1 MLIRVLSKNKIK
13 NKKLKRLVIIGGGES
28 GAGTAILAKQKGFDV
43 FLSDKNKIAD
53 KYKVLLQQ
61 HNIEF
66 EEEKHSEEKILNA
79 DEVMKS
85 PGIPEK
91 VELVKK
97 IRAKGIK
104 VISEIEFA
112 ARYSGNAKLIGI
124 TGSNGKSTTTT
135 LIHHILVKAGYK
147 AALVG
152 NIGNSFAL
160 EVANG
165 GWDYYVIEISN
176 FQLDDIHEFRPDVA
190 LLLNLSEDH
199 LDRYNYEYQ
208 KYIDSKFRITMNQ
221 NENDVFIYCAD
232 DEVLCKNLEQKKTK
246 AKKIPFSLLKE
257 FEEGAFIKDNHLT
270 ITIKPKQTL
279 TMSIYDLALQGKHNQ
294 QNSLAAGIAAN
305 VVDVRNEVIKE
316 SLSDFN
322 ALEHRMEFV
331 ATVRGIDFMNDS
343 KATNINSTWYAL
355 ESATKPVIWIAGGL
369 DKGNDYTVL
378 LSLVKEKVKA
388 IVCLGKDNRKI
399 HEAFARHV
407 DMIANTQTAEEAVL
421 MAYQLGE
428 QGDVCLLSPACA
440 SFDLFENYM
449 DRGNQFKTAV
459 KAL

>member
-1 MLIRVLSKNKIK
+1 MEERSVVFTKNTTF
-13 NKKLKRLVIIGGGES
+13 S
-28 GAGTAILAKQKGFDV
+28 W
-43 FLSDKNKIAD
+43 
-53 KYKVLLQQ
+53 LL
-61 HNIEF
+61 H
-66 EEEKHSEEKILNA
+66 
-79 DEVMKS
+79 V
-85 PGIPEK
+85 
-91 VELVKK
+91 
-97 IRAKGIK
+97 
-104 VISEIEFA
+104 
-112 ARYSGNAKLIGI
+112 
-124 TGSNGKSTTTT
+124 
-135 LIHHILVKAGYK
+135 
-147 AALVG
+147 
-152 NIGNSFAL
+152 
-160 EVANG
+160 
-165 GWDYYVIEISN
+165 
-176 FQLDDIHEFRPDVA
+176 
-190 LLLNLSEDH
+190 
-199 LDRYNYEYQ
+199 
-208 KYIDSKFRITMNQ
+208 
-221 NENDVFIYCAD
+221 
-232 DEVLCKNLEQKKTK
+232 
-246 AKKIPFSLLKE
+246 
-257 FEEGAFIKDNHLT
+257 
-270 ITIKPKQTL
+270 
-279 TMSIYDLALQGKHNQ
+279 HNQ

-322 ALEHRMEFV
+322 AFVLRMVFV

-378 LSLVKEKVKA
+378 QSLVKEKVKA

-449 DRGNQFKTAV
+449 DRGNQFKRAV

>member
-1 MLIRVLSKNKIK
+1 MK
-13 NKKLKRLVIIGGGES
+13 KRLVILGGGES
-28 GAGTAILAKQKGFDV
+28 GAGTAVLGKQQGFDV
-43 FLSDKNKIAD
+43 FLSDKNLIAD

-61 HNIEF
+61 HNIDF
-66 EEEKHSEEKILNA
+66 EEGQHTEEKILNA

-91 VELVKK
+91 VELIKK
-97 IRAKGIK
+97 IRAKGIH

-232 DEVLCKNLEQKKTK
+232 DEVLCENLKQKKTK
-246 AKKIPFSLLKE
+246 AKTIPFSIAKQL
-257 FEEGAFIKDNHLT
+257 EEGAYIKDNHFN
-270 ITIKPKQTL
+270 ITINQKQSFS
-279 TMSIYDLALQGKHNQ
+279 MSIYELALQGKHNQ
-294 QNSLAAGIAAN
+294 QNSLAAGVAAN
-305 VVDVRNEVIKE
+305 VVDVRNEIVRE

-331 ATVRGIDFMNDS
+331 ATVRGIDFINDS

-355 ESATKPVIWIAGGL
+355 ESATKPVIWVAGGL

-378 LSLVKEKVKA
+378 QSLVKEKVKA

-399 HEAFARHV
+399 HEAFARYV

-428 QGDVCLLSPACA
+428 QGDMCLLSPACA

-449 DRGNQFKTAV
+449 DRGNQFKAAV
-459 KAL
+459 KSL

>member
-1 MLIRVLSKNKIK
+1 M
-13 NKKLKRLVIIGGGES
+13 KRLVILGGGES
-28 GAGTAILAKQKGFDV
+28 GAGTAILAKQKGFEV

-66 EEEKHSEEKILNA
+66 EEEQHSEEKILNA

-91 VELVKK
+91 VELIKK
-97 IRAKGIK
+97 IRAKGIH

-112 ARYSGNAKLIGI
+112 SRYSGNAVLIGI

-135 LIHHILVKAGYK
+135 LIHHILVKAAYK

-176 FQLDDIHEFRPDVA
+176 FQLDDIHDFRPDVA

-208 KYIDSKFRITMNQ
+208 RYIDSKFRITMNQ

-246 AKKIPFSLLKE
+246 AKTIPFSLNKILD
-257 FEEGAFIKDNHLT
+257 EGAFINNNELT
-270 ITIKPKQTL
+270 ITIKPKPIL

-331 ATVRGIDFMNDS
+331 ATVRGIDFVNDS

-378 LSLVKEKVKA
+378 QSLVKEKVKA

>member
-1 MLIRVLSKNKIK
+1 M
-13 NKKLKRLVIIGGGES
+13 KRLVILGGGES
-28 GAGTAILAKQKGFDV
+28 GAGTAILAKQKGFEV

-91 VELVKK
+91 IELIKK
-97 IRAKGIK
+97 IRAKGIH

-112 ARYSGNAKLIGI
+112 ARYSGSAKLIGI

-176 FQLDDIHEFRPDVA
+176 FQLDDIHEFRPDIA

-199 LDRYNYEYQ
+199 LDRYDYQYQ

-221 NENDVFIYCAD
+221 TEKDIFIYCAD

-246 AKKIPFSLLKE
+246 AKTIPYSITKE
-257 FEEGAFIKDNHLT
+257 LTEGAYIKDNHLT
-270 ITIKPKQTL
+270 ITINQKQSFS
-279 TMSIYDLALQGKHNQ
+279 MSIYELALQGKHNQ
-294 QNSLAAGIAAN
+294 QNSLAAGVAAN
-305 VVDVRNEVIKE
+305 VVDVRNEVVRE

-331 ATVRGIDFMNDS
+331 ATVRGIDFVNDS
-343 KATNINSTWYAL
+343 KATNINSTWFAL
-355 ESATKPVIWIAGGL
+355 ESATKPVIWVAGGL

-421 MAYQLGE
+421 MAYQLGG
-428 QGDVCLLSPACA
+428 QGDMCLLSPACA

-449 DRGNQFKTAV
+449 DRGTQFKAAV
-459 KAL
+459 KSL

>member
-1 MLIRVLSKNKIK
+1 M
-13 NKKLKRLVIIGGGES
+13 KRLVILGGGES

-61 HNIEF
+61 HNIDF
-66 EEEKHSEEKILNA
+66 EEGQHTEEKILNA

-91 VELVKK
+91 VELIKK
-97 IRAKGIK
+97 IRAKGIH

-112 ARYSGNAKLIGI
+112 ARYTGNAKMIGI

-208 KYIDSKFRITMNQ
+208 RYINSKFRITMNQ

-246 AKKIPFSLLKE
+246 AKTIPFSLNKILD
-257 FEEGAFIKDNHLT
+257 EGAFINNNELT
-270 ITIKPKQTL
+270 ITIKPKPIL

-331 ATVRGIDFMNDS
+331 ATVRGIDFVNDS

-378 LSLVKEKVKA
+378 QSLVKEKVKA

-428 QGDVCLLSPACA
+428 QGDMCLLSPACA

-449 DRGNQFKTAV
+449 DRGNQFKRAV

>member
-1 MLIRVLSKNKIK
+1 MR
-13 NKKLKRLVIIGGGES
+13 KRLVILGGGES

-61 HNIEF
+61 HNIDF

-97 IRAKGIK
+97 IRAKGIH

-176 FQLDDIHEFRPDVA
+176 FQLDDIHDFRPDVA

-221 NENDVFIYCAD
+221 HSTDVFIYCAD

-246 AKKIPFSLLKE
+246 AKTIPFSLNKILD
-257 FEEGAFIKDNHLT
+257 EGAFIKDNHLT

-279 TMSIYDLALQGKHNQ
+279 IMSIYDLALQGKHNQ

-378 LSLVKEKVKA
+378 QSLVKEKVKA

-449 DRGNQFKTAV
+449 DRGNQFKRAV

>member
-1 MLIRVLSKNKIK
+1 MK
-13 NKKLKRLVIIGGGES
+13 KRLVILGGGES

-61 HNIEF
+61 HDIEF

-91 VELVKK
+91 VELIKK
-97 IRAKGIK
+97 IRAKGIH

-112 ARYSGNAKLIGI
+112 ARYTGNAKLIGI

-176 FQLDDIHEFRPDVA
+176 FQLDDIHEFRPHVA

-199 LDRYNYEYQ
+199 LDRYDYQ
-208 KYIDSKFRITMNQ
+208 YQRYIDSKFRITMNQ

-246 AKKIPFSLLKE
+246 AKTIPFSLNKILD
-257 FEEGAFIKDNHLT
+257 EGAFIKDNHLT

-331 ATVRGIDFMNDS
+331 ATVRGIDFVNDS

-378 LSLVKEKVKA
+378 LPLVKEKVKA

-407 DMIANTQTAEEAVL
+407 DMIANTQTAAEAVL

-428 QGDVCLLSPACA
+428 NGEMCLLSPACA

-449 DRGNQFKTAV
+449 DRGNQFKAAV
-459 KAL
+459 KTL

>member
-1 MLIRVLSKNKIK
+1 MR
-13 NKKLKRLVIIGGGES
+13 KRLVILGGGES

-61 HNIEF
+61 HNIDF

-97 IRAKGIK
+97 IRAKGIH

-176 FQLDDIHEFRPDVA
+176 FQLDDIHEFRPHVA

-221 NENDVFIYCAD
+221 TENDVFIYCAD
-232 DEVLCKNLEQKKTK
+232 DEALCKNLEQKKTK
-246 AKKIPFSLLKE
+246 AKTIPFSLLKE
-257 FEEGAFIKDNHLT
+257 FEEGAFIKNEQLT
-270 ITIKPKQTL
+270 ITIKPKPIL

-331 ATVRGIDFMNDS
+331 ATVRGIDFVNDS

-378 LSLVKEKVKA
+378 QSLVKEKVKA

-428 QGDVCLLSPACA
+428 QGDICLLSPACA

-449 DRGNQFKTAV
+449 DRGNQFKRAV

>member
-1 MLIRVLSKNKIK
+1 M
-13 NKKLKRLVIIGGGES
+13 KRLVILGGGES
-28 GAGTAILAKQKGFDV
+28 GAGCAILAKQKGWEV

-91 VELVKK
+91 VELIKK
-97 IRAKGIK
+97 IRAKGIH
-104 VISEIEFA
+104 VVSEIEFA

-135 LIHHILVKAGYK
+135 LIHHILEKAGYK

-221 NENDVFIYCAD
+221 NEDDVFIYCAD
-232 DEVLCKNLEQKKTK
+232 DEVLCKNLEEKKTK
-246 AKKIPFSLLKE
+246 AKTIPFSLNQIL
-257 FEEGAFIKDNHLT
+257 EEGAFIKDNHLT
-270 ITIKPKQTL
+270 ITINHKPSFS
-279 TMSIYDLALQGKHNQ
+279 MSIYELALQGKHNQ

-305 VVDVRNEVIKE
+305 VVDVRNEVVRE

-331 ATVRGIDFMNDS
+331 ATVRGIDFVNDS

-378 LSLVKEKVKA
+378 QSLVKEKVKA
-388 IVCLGKDNRKI
+388 IVCLGVDNRKI
-399 HEAFARHV
+399 HEAFARYV

-428 QGDVCLLSPACA
+428 QGDTCLLSPACA

-449 DRGNQFKTAV
+449 DRGNQFKAAV

>member
-1 MLIRVLSKNKIK
+1 MK
-13 NKKLKRLVIIGGGES
+13 KRLVILGGGES
-28 GAGTAILAKQKGFDV
+28 GAGTAVLGKQQGFDV
-43 FLSDKNKIAD
+43 FLSDKNLIAD

-61 HNIEF
+61 HNIDF
-66 EEEKHSEEKILNA
+66 EEGQHTEEKILNA

-91 VELVKK
+91 VELIKK
-97 IRAKGIK
+97 IRAKGIH

-232 DEVLCKNLEQKKTK
+232 DEVLCENLKQKKTK
-246 AKKIPFSLLKE
+246 AKTIPFSIAKQL
-257 FEEGAFIKDNHLT
+257 EEGAYIKDNHLT
-270 ITIKPKQTL
+270 ITINQKQSFS
-279 TMSIYDLALQGKHNQ
+279 MSIYELALQGKHNQ
-294 QNSLAAGIAAN
+294 QNSLAAGVAAN
-305 VVDVRNEVIKE
+305 VVDVRNEIVRE

-331 ATVRGIDFMNDS
+331 ATVRGIDFINDS

-355 ESATKPVIWIAGGL
+355 ESATKPVIWVAGGL

-378 LSLVKEKVKA
+378 QSLVKEKVKA

-399 HEAFARHV
+399 HEAFARYV

-428 QGDVCLLSPACA
+428 QGDMCLLSPACA

-449 DRGNQFKTAV
+449 DRGNQFKAAV
-459 KAL
+459 KSL

>member
-1 MLIRVLSKNKIK
+1 MR
-13 NKKLKRLVIIGGGES
+13 KRLVILGGGES

-61 HNIEF
+61 HNIDF

-97 IRAKGIK
+97 IRAKGIH

-208 KYIDSKFRITMNQ
+208 RYIDSKFRITMNQ
-221 NENDVFIYCAD
+221 HSTDVFIYCAD

-246 AKKIPFSLLKE
+246 AKTIPFSLNKILD
-257 FEEGAFIKDNHLT
+257 EGAFIKDNHLT

-279 TMSIYDLALQGKHNQ
+279 IMSIYDLALQGKHNQ

-378 LSLVKEKVKA
+378 QSLVKEKVKA

-449 DRGNQFKTAV
+449 DRGNQFKRAV

>member
-1 MLIRVLSKNKIK
+1 M
-13 NKKLKRLVIIGGGES
+13 KRLVILGGGES

-53 KYKVLLQQ
+53 RYKVLLQH

-91 VELVKK
+91 VELIKK
-97 IRAKGIK
+97 IRSKGIH

-176 FQLDDIHEFRPDVA
+176 FQLDDIHDFRPDVA

-246 AKKIPFSLLKE
+246 AKTIPYSITKE
-257 FEEGAFIKDNHLT
+257 LNEGAYIKDNHLT
-270 ITIKPKQTL
+270 ITINQKQSFS
-279 TMSIYDLALQGKHNQ
+279 MSIYELALQGKHNQ
-294 QNSLAAGIAAN
+294 QNSLAAGVAAN
-305 VVDVRNEVIKE
+305 VVDVRNEVVRE

-331 ATVRGIDFMNDS
+331 ATVRGIDFVNDS

-378 LSLVKEKVKA
+378 QSLVKEKVKA

-399 HEAFARHV
+399 HEAFARYV

-428 QGDVCLLSPACA
+428 QGDICLLSPACA

-449 DRGNQFKTAV
+449 DRGNQFKSAV
-459 KAL
+459 KSL

>member
-1 MLIRVLSKNKIK
+1 LCLCGKKKLWYKIK
-13 NKKLKRLVIIGGGES
+13 MKRLVILGGGES
-28 GAGTAILAKQKGFDV
+28 GAGCAILAKQKGWEV

-91 VELVKK
+91 VELIKK
-97 IRAKGIK
+97 IRAKEIH
-104 VISEIEFA
+104 VVSEIEFA

-135 LIHHILVKAGYK
+135 LIHHILEKAGYK

-232 DEVLCKNLEQKKTK
+232 DEVLCKNLEEKKTK
-246 AKKIPFSLLKE
+246 AKAIPFSINKIL
-257 FEEGAFIKDNHLT
+257 EEGAFI
-270 ITIKPKQTL
+270 
-279 TMSIYDLALQGKHNQ
+279 
-294 QNSLAAGIAAN
+294 
-305 VVDVRNEVIKE
+305 R
-316 SLSDFN
+316 
-322 ALEHRMEFV
+322 
-331 ATVRGIDFMNDS
+331 
-343 KATNINSTWYAL
+343 
-355 ESATKPVIWIAGGL
+355 
-369 DKGNDYTVL
+369 
-378 LSLVKEKVKA
+378 
-388 IVCLGKDNRKI
+388 
-399 HEAFARHV
+399 
-407 DMIANTQTAEEAVL
+407 
-421 MAYQLGE
+421 
-428 QGDVCLLSPACA
+428 
-440 SFDLFENYM
+440 
-449 DRGNQFKTAV
+449 
-459 KAL
+459 

>member
-1 MLIRVLSKNKIK
+1 MK
-13 NKKLKRLVIIGGGES
+13 KRLVILGGGES

-61 HNIEF
+61 HDIEF

-91 VELVKK
+91 VELIKK
-97 IRAKGIK
+97 IRAKGIH

-112 ARYSGNAKLIGI
+112 ARYTGNAKLIGI

-176 FQLDDIHEFRPDVA
+176 FQLDDIHEFRPHVA

-199 LDRYNYEYQ
+199 LDRYDYQ
-208 KYIDSKFRITMNQ
+208 YQRYIDSKFRITMNQ

-246 AKKIPFSLLKE
+246 AKTIPFSLNKILD
-257 FEEGAFIKDNHLT
+257 EGAFIKDNHLT

-331 ATVRGIDFMNDS
+331 ATVRGIDFVNDS

-378 LSLVKEKVKA
+378 LPLVKEKVKA

-449 DRGNQFKTAV
+449 DRGNQFKRAV

>member
-1 MLIRVLSKNKIK
+1 MG
-13 NKKLKRLVIIGGGES
+13 KRLVILGAGES
-28 GAGTAILAKQKGFDV
+28 GVGAAILAKQQGYDV
-43 FLSDKNKIAD
+43 FVSDGGAIKENYRIELSVNKIA
-53 KYKVLLQQ
+53 
-61 HNIEF
+61 F
-66 EEEKHSEEKILNA
+66 EEATHSEEKILNA

-91 VELVKK
+91 IELIKK
-97 IRAKGIK
+97 IRAKGIH

-112 ARYSGNAKLIGI
+112 ARYSGSAKLIGI

-176 FQLDDIHEFRPDVA
+176 FQLDDIHEFRPDIA

-199 LDRYNYEYQ
+199 LDRYDYQYQ

-221 NENDVFIYCAD
+221 TEKDIFIYCAD

-246 AKKIPFSLLKE
+246 AKTIPYSITKE
-257 FEEGAFIKDNHLT
+257 LNEGAYIKDNHLT
-270 ITIKPKQTL
+270 ITINQKQSFS
-279 TMSIYDLALQGKHNQ
+279 MSIYELALQGKHNQ
-294 QNSLAAGIAAN
+294 QNSLAAGVAAN
-305 VVDVRNEVIKE
+305 VVDVRNEVVRE

-331 ATVRGIDFMNDS
+331 ATVRGIDFVNDS
-343 KATNINSTWYAL
+343 KATNINSTWFAL
-355 ESATKPVIWIAGGL
+355 ESATKPVIWVAGGL

-421 MAYQLGE
+421 MAYQLGG
-428 QGDVCLLSPACA
+428 QGDMCLLSPACA

-449 DRGNQFKTAV
+449 DRGTQFKAAV
-459 KAL
+459 KSL

>member
-1 MLIRVLSKNKIK
+1 MK
-13 NKKLKRLVIIGGGES
+13 KRLVILGGGES

-43 FLSDKNKIAD
+43 FLSDKNLIAD

-61 HNIEF
+61 HNIDF
-66 EEEKHSEEKILNA
+66 EEGQHTEEKILNA

-97 IRAKGIK
+97 IRAKGIH

-112 ARYSGNAKLIGI
+112 ARYAGNAKLIGI

-165 GWDYYVIEISN
+165 GWDYFVIEISN
-176 FQLDDIHEFRPDVA
+176 FQLDDIHDFRPDVA

-232 DEVLCKNLEQKKTK
+232 DEVLCKNLEQKKTR
-246 AKKIPFSLLKE
+246 AK
-257 FEEGAFIKDNHLT
+257 T
-270 ITIKPKQTL
+270 I
-279 TMSIYDLALQGKHNQ
+279 
-294 QNSLAAGIAAN
+294 
-305 VVDVRNEVIKE
+305 
-316 SLSDFN
+316 
-322 ALEHRMEFV
+322 
-331 ATVRGIDFMNDS
+331 
-343 KATNINSTWYAL
+343 
-355 ESATKPVIWIAGGL
+355 
-369 DKGNDYTVL
+369 
-378 LSLVKEKVKA
+378 
-388 IVCLGKDNRKI
+388 
-399 HEAFARHV
+399 
-407 DMIANTQTAEEAVL
+407 
-421 MAYQLGE
+421 
-428 QGDVCLLSPACA
+428 
-440 SFDLFENYM
+440 
-449 DRGNQFKTAV
+449 
-459 KAL
+459 